1 MKQKVQRSVSAVH
14 QRKAPNSGD
23 RATGKGD
30 TMTKSYIALL
40 ALSLSLSAAPKD
52 LLAQATK
59 PVHLLAENRAPE
71 EAAIEK
77 IMADFHAAVVAHDG
91 QRVASL
97 SVAEGSTWFNV
108 LSDEAFAVAKAKNPS
123 TEKVRHSSFADF
135 AKFVSSTPAALN
147 PQHTHVQIHTD
158 GTIASVYFDYV
169 FLIDSKAQNQG
180 CETWQ
185 LVKTPEGWRIAAITY
200 SSNPAL

>member
-1 MKQKVQRSVSAVH
+1 MAH
-14 QRKAPNSGD
+14 GH
-23 RATGKGD
+23 GKE
-30 TMTKSYIALL
+30 TMIKPYIALL
-40 ALSLSLSAAPKD
+40 ALTFSISAAPKH
-52 LLAQATK
+52 LLAQTTK
-59 PVHLLAENRAPE
+59 PAHSPAENHASD

-77 IMADFHAAVVAHDG
+77 IMADFQAAIVAHDG

-97 SVAEGSTWFNV
+97 SVAEGSTWLNV
-108 LSDEAFAVAKAKNPS
+108 LSDEAFAAAKEKSQAVQ
-123 TEKVRHSSFADF
+123 KVRHSSFAEF

-147 PQHTHVQIHTD
+147 PQHTHVQIRTD

-169 FLIDSKAQNQG
+169 FLIDGKPENQG

-185 LVKTPEGWRIAAITY
+185 LVKTQEGWRIAAITY

>member
-1 MKQKVQRSVSAVH
+1 MI
-14 QRKAPNSGD
+14 
-23 RATGKGD
+23 
-30 TMTKSYIALL
+30 KSYIALL
-40 ALSLSLSAAPKD
+40 ALTFSISAAPKN
-52 LLAQATK
+52 LLAQTTT
-59 PVHLLAENRAPE
+59 PVHSLAENHAPE

-77 IMADFHAAVVAHDG
+77 IMADFQAAVVAHDG

-97 SVAEGSTWFNV
+97 FVVEGSTWLNV
-108 LSDEAFAVAKAKNPS
+108 LSDEAFAAAKEKSQAVQ
-123 TEKVRHSSFADF
+123 KVRHSSFADF

-169 FLIDSKAQNQG
+169 FLIDGKAQNKG

>member
-1 MKQKVQRSVSAVH
+1 MIKPHIA
-14 QRKAPNSGD
+14 
-23 RATGKGD
+23 
-30 TMTKSYIALL
+30 IALL
-40 ALSLSLSAAPKD
+40 ALTFSISAASKH

-59 PVHLLAENRAPE
+59 PAPSLAENHASD

-77 IMADFHAAVVAHDG
+77 VMADFHAAVVAHDG

-108 LSDEAFAVAKAKNPS
+108 LSDEAFAAAK
-123 TEKVRHSSFADF
+123 EKSRAVQKIRHSSFADF
-135 AKFVSSTPAALN
+135 ARFVSSTPATLN

-169 FLIDSKAQNQG
+169 FLIDGKPQNQG

-185 LVKTPEGWRIAAITY
+185 LVKTPEGWKIAAITY